1 MERIGCRRRP
11 RPSGKG
17 GRWYN
22 PPGMVLARYSVQTT
36 GGIGKERPLR
46 GGDLLIECLKA
57 QGVRAVFGMPG
68 TQNLEIYDSLLRCG
82 EGSVD
87 HYLVR
92 HEYAATQ
99 MADGFARSTGEV
111 GVALTVPGPG
121 ASNASTGILE
131 AYTDCVPVLLIT
143 GQSDS
148 RFYDKHQAKMF
159 HGLDQMTFFKPI
171 TKYRAIART
180 VRQIPEVVES
190 AFKAMR
196 SGRPGPAVL
205 EFPMDV
211 VRADGDPDIPG
222 YVRGSRGP
230 AAADGDLRAAARE
243 IDRAGRPVCL
253 VGSAVIHAGAQAEL
267 RRLVEKIQAPVVVTR
282 CAKGALDENHP
293 LALRGSNGYLAW
305 EALKVADATLAIGCR
320 FTSIDTNNWRLKL
333 PQPLIQLDEDEREI
347 GSEYPCEL
355 GVVGDLKA
363 TLQGL
368 VEEVERRPRR
378 WERALEIPRARF
390 AAQRPLP
397 LLGDIR
403 QVLPD
408 DGILSVDVHSIGYSA
423 FDEYPVDRPRTFLYP
438 CIGVALGYGYPAAVG
453 AKVGCPDKPVVCF
466 SGDGGFLMGM
476 AELATAVRYGIPLVA
491 VVVNDQALTAIKG
504 SQRKNHQ
511 GRVIGT
517 DLTNPN
523 FAEMAR
529 SFGAAGKRVRN
540 LRQFKG
546 VLEEALAARRPTVIE
561 VPMRDDDDQLT
572 EAITWLRS
580 HPLRR
585 LQGPSG

>member
-1 MERIGCRRRP
+1 M
-11 RPSGKG
+11 
-17 GRWYN
+17 
-22 PPGMVLARYSVQTT
+22 
-36 GGIGKERPLR
+36 
-46 GGDLLIECLKA
+46 IECLKA

-82 EGSVD
+82 EGSID

-99 MADGFARSTGEV
+99 MADGFARSSGEV

-148 RFYDKHQAKMF
+148 RFYDKHPAKMF
-159 HGLDQMTFFKPI
+159 HGLDQMKFFEPV

-180 VRQIPEVVES
+180 VGQIPEVVEG
-190 AFKAMR
+190 AFRSMR

-211 VRADGDPDIPG
+211 VRADGDPRIPG
-222 YVRGSRGP
+222 YVRGTRSP
-230 AAADGDLRAAARE
+230 AAAAGSLRAAARK
-243 IDRAGRPVCL
+243 IDRASRPVCL
-253 VGSAVIHAGAQAEL
+253 VGSAVVHSGAQAEL

-282 CAKGALDENHP
+282 CAKGAPDENHP
-293 LALRGSNGYLAW
+293 LALRGSNGYLAR
-305 EALKVADATLAIGCR
+305 EALKMADATLAIGCR

-368 VEEVERRPRR
+368 VEEVEERPRR
-378 WERALEIPRARF
+378 WEQALEVPRARF

-397 LLGDIR
+397 LLSDIR

-408 DGILSVDVHSIGYSA
+408 DGILSADVHSIGYSA
-423 FDEYPVDRPRTFLYP
+423 FDEYPVDRARTFLYP
-438 CIGVALGYGYPAAVG
+438 CIGVALGYAFPAAIG
-453 AKVGCPDKPVVCF
+453 AKIACPDKPVVCF

-476 AELATAVRYGIPLVA
+476 AELATAVKYGIPMVT

-504 SQRKNHQ
+504 SQLKHHQ
-511 GRVIGT
+511 GRVIDT
-517 DLTNPN
+517 DLTNPD

-529 SFGAAGKRVRN
+529 SFGAAGERVRN
-540 LRQFKG
+540 LRHFKG
-546 VLEEALAARRPTVIE
+546 VLEEALAAGRPTVIE
-561 VPMRDDDDQLT
+561 VPMKDDDDQLT

-585 LQGPSG
+585 SERRA